1 MTRDHPTLGI
11 LLMLGFCVVAP
22 LGDAVA
28 KLLGETVSLGM
39 LLFVRFAVQVV
50 LLTPLIW
57 VNRRQWRM
65 QGRVLQLTF
74 LRTLLHIIGIG
85 AMFTALKHLPLAD
98 AIAIAFVMPFI
109 MLLLGKYV
117 LGEEIG
123 IRRLGACIVGFGGTL
138 LVVQP
143 SFVAVG
149 WPALW
154 PLLVAVIFALFMLVT
169 RQIAKE
175 TDPVS
180 LQAVSGVMACA
191 LLTPLLLIG
200 NQMEVPALMLQ
211 SPDGQAW
218 LLLAAIGGLGT
229 VAHLLMTWSLRYAPA
244 ATLASMQYLEIPVA
258 TLFGW
263 MIFDQLPNTLASVG
277 IALTI
282 SAGLYVILRE
292 RITAKQLSTTKAEPE
307 RSAA

>member
-28 KLLGETVSLGM
+28 KLLGDTVPLGM
-39 LLFVRFAVQVV
+39 LLFIRFAVQVL

-211 SPDGQAW
+211 SPGGQAW

-263 MIFDQLPNTLASVG
+263 LIFDQLPNTMASVG

-292 RITAKQLSTTKAEPE
+292 RTTARQLSTTKTAPE